1 MMMPKDTA
9 LWLQRAL
16 NTLENDDYGLVLFAH
31 GNLESIPGYSSTRW
45 QLAVDMIYR
54 TIRCDLI
61 AVHKFI
67 QCHDDESF
75 FEAIRTLSPYGRA
88 GGVLW
93 NGTLIYGTELLSDLI
108 DTYFPQRGEREDKPK
123 RAFIEALEQ
132 IFAENG
138 VPWSDKPLLP
148 ITPATTPAETH
159 A

>member
-1 MMMPKDTA
+1 MLAPKDTA

-16 NTLENDDYGLVLFAH
+16 NTLKNDDYGLVLFAH
-31 GNLESIPGYSSTRW
+31 GNLELIPGYSSARW

-67 QCHDDESF
+67 QCHDNELF

-93 NGTLIYGTELLSDLI
+93 NGTLIYGTERLSDLI
-108 DTYFPQRGEREDKPK
+108 NAYFPQSSVRTS
-123 RAFIEALEQ
+123 L
-132 IFAENG
+132 
-138 VPWSDKPLLP
+138 
-148 ITPATTPAETH
+148 TPRSSRR
-159 A
+159 